1 MAPQAFP
8 SRTSKSGA
16 TREIRETDRS
26 FARCRT
32 AAASDDRDAD
42 TECAR
47 SLGRN
52 QGPACGNLLK
62 SSSSPFLILTQ
73 LSSNLASLPPGCSLG
88 EETRQHVA
96 HVQETWVGRTACP
109 SQRR

>member
-1 MAPQAFP
+1 
-8 SRTSKSGA
+8 
-16 TREIRETDRS
+16 RS

-96 HVQETWVGRTACP
+96 HVQETWVRRTAFP
-109 SQRR
+109 SQRLYQLGSRAFSELLALAANEC